1 MSTAYDGP
9 ERRAYDAAN
18 RRRALDIIRTAVRM
32 AVNVSN
38 ADARAKLIAIIRENA
53 PAEDAAIVERM
64 IADALGD
71 HIVTPTETT

>member
-1 MSTAYDGP
+1 MSTPYDGP

-18 RRRALDIIRTAVRM
+18 RRRSLDIIRTAARI

-53 PAEDAAIVERM
+53 PPEDAAIVERM
-64 IADALGD
+64 IADALGA
-71 HIVTPTETT
+71 HVATPTETT

>member
-1 MSTAYDGP
+1 MPTPYDGP

-18 RRRALDIIRTAVRM
+18 RRRALDIIRTAARI

-53 PAEDAAIVERM
+53 PPEDAAIVERM
-64 IADALGD
+64 IADALGA
-71 HIVTPTETT
+71 HVATPTEST